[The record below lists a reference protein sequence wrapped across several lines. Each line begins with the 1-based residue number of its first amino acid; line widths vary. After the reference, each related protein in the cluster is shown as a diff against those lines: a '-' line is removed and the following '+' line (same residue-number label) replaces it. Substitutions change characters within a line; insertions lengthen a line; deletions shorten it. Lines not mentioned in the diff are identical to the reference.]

1 VLRRS
6 DSSIVHVVHPG
17 EAGGLETVVHALARG
32 LAESGNRVHVV
43 SVSDDPPA
51 SRFLERFS
59 GSCVRTETLSAGGRN
74 YAREREA
81 FTKLVTRLR
90 PSVVHTHG
98 LRPDVVDA
106 SAARAIGVPTMTT
119 VHGYTDASL
128 RAWLYGYV
136 QRRQLHAFDAVVAV
150 SGPLSRRLVPYVT
163 PARLHV
169 IQNAFAQ
176 AGQLYERNDAR
187 ARLGISDERFLIG
200 WIGRLSPEKGL
211 DVMLEALARLADNV
225 GAPMALAVIGD
236 GGERQRMERR
246 ARALGVANLV
256 RWHGTQAAA
265 GTLMKGFDVFVLSSD
280 REGTPMVLLEA
291 MFARAP
297 IVSTRVGGVPDML
310 TTDEALLVPRRSSR
324 ALADAIRDVMNN
336 PSDARRRARRAA
348 ERLAAHHGMER
359 WLSRYEELYQHL
371 KRPFWRD

>member
-1 VLRRS
+1 M
-6 DSSIVHVVHPG
+6 
-17 EAGGLETVVHALARG
+17 ETVVHALARG
-32 LAESGNRVHVV
+32 LADSGNRVHVV

-51 SRFLERFS
+51 TRFLDRFA
-59 GSCVRTETLSAGGRN
+59 GTYVCTETLGAGGRD
-74 YAREREA
+74 YARERTA
-81 FTKLVTRLR
+81 FIKLLNRVR

-106 SAARAIGVPTMTT
+106 AAARAVGVPTMTT

-136 QRRQLHAFDAVVAV
+136 QRRRLHTFDAVVAV
-150 SGPLSRRLVPYVT
+150 STPLSRRLAPYVP

-176 AGQLYERNDAR
+176 AERLHDRTDAR

-211 DVMLEALARLADNV
+211 DVMLEALARLADDV
-225 GAPMALAVIGD
+225 GPSVVLAVLGD
-236 GGERQRMERR
+236 GNERQRLERR
-246 ARALGVANLV
+246 ARALGIAELI
-256 RWHGTQAAA
+256 RWHGVQRSA
-265 GTLMKGFDVFVLSSD
+265 GTLMKGFDVFVLSSR

-291 MFARAP
+291 MFAQAP

-310 TTDEALLVPRRSSR
+310 TNDEAILVPRGDPR
-324 ALADAIRDVMNN
+324 ALAHAIRDVMTK
-336 PSDARRRARRAA
+336 PSDARRRAGRAR
-348 ERLAAHHGMER
+348 ERLIAHHGVDR
-359 WLSRYEELYQHL
+359 WLSRYESLYRQL
-371 KRPFWRD
+371 KRDILWRH